1 MQGPYTI
8 FRSTFSVSVALAP
21 FEVPSA
27 SQFLGHNASLVL
39 DIPVMLGVMLLL
51 TVPPLVNGKLRRWQ
65 GILLLCIYAAYCAIQ
80 FTM

>member
-1 MQGPYTI
+1 MCI
-8 FRSTFSVSVALAP
+8 RDRAP

-27 SQFLGHNASLVL
+27 SQLFGHNASLVL

-51 TVPPLVNGKLRRWQ
+51 TVPPLMDGKLRRWQ
-65 GILLLCIYAAYCAIQ
+65 GILLLCIYAAYCVIQ

>member
-1 MQGPYTI
+1 MLGEGFRQGGDGIHQLLTQI
-8 FRSTFSVSVALAP
+8 
-21 FEVPSA
+21 VP
-27 SQFLGHNASLVL
+27 LGCDGH
-39 DIPVMLGVMLLL
+39 LGVMLLL